1 MCGLDFF
8 GCFAYIYIKTKIMV
22 YVIVILAI
30 VAGVTFLLMKSG
42 KIEDKNGN
50 NVPDKL
56 EPVVEEVKEVVKKV
70 KKAAGEKKPAKK
82 SAKKVK

>member
-1 MCGLDFF
+1 MM
-8 GCFAYIYIKTKIMV
+8 YIILG
-22 YVIVILAI
+22 LAI
-30 VAGVTFLLMKSG
+30 AAGVVFLLMKSG

-56 EPVVEEVKEVVKKV
+56 EPVIEEVKEVVKKV
-70 KKAAGEKKPAKK
+70 KKAAGEVKPVKK

>member
-1 MCGLDFF
+1 MYIILGL
-8 GCFAYIYIKTKIMV
+8 ALV
-22 YVIVILAI
+22 
-30 VAGVTFLLMKSG
+30 VAVAFLLMKSG

-56 EPVVEEVKEVVKKV
+56 EPMVEEVKEVVKKV

-82 SAKKVK
+82 SAKKAK

>member
-1 MCGLDFF
+1 M
-8 GCFAYIYIKTKIMV
+8 YIILG
-22 YVIVILAI
+22 LAI
-30 VAGVTFLLMKSG
+30 AAGVVFLLMKSG

-56 EPVVEEVKEVVKKV
+56 EPMVEEVVEAVKKV
-70 KKAAGEKKPAKK
+70 KKTVKKVAEPAKKTSAKK

>member
-1 MCGLDFF
+1 MM
-8 GCFAYIYIKTKIMV
+8 YIILG
-22 YVIVILAI
+22 LAI
-30 VAGVTFLLMKSG
+30 AAGVVFLLMKSG

-56 EPVVEEVKEVVKKV
+56 EPMVEEVVEAVKKV
-70 KKAAGEKKPAKK
+70 KKTVKKVTEPAKKTTAKK

>member
-1 MCGLDFF
+1 MM
-8 GCFAYIYIKTKIMV
+8 YIILG
-22 YVIVILAI
+22 LAI
-30 VAGVTFLLMKSG
+30 VAGVAFLLMKSG

-50 NVPDKL
+50 HVPDKL
-56 EPVVEEVKEVVKKV
+56 EPMVEEVMEVVKKV

>member
-1 MCGLDFF
+1 M
-8 GCFAYIYIKTKIMV
+8 YIILG
-22 YVIVILAI
+22 LAI
-30 VAGVTFLLMKSG
+30 VAGVAFLLMKSG

-56 EPVVEEVKEVVKKV
+56 EPMVEEVMEVVKKV
-70 KKAAGEKKPAKK
+70 KKTAGEKKPAKK

>member
-1 MCGLDFF
+1 MM
-8 GCFAYIYIKTKIMV
+8 YIILG
-22 YVIVILAI
+22 LAI

-56 EPVVEEVKEVVKKV
+56 EPMVEEVKEVVKKV

>member
-1 MCGLDFF
+1 MYIILGLL
-8 GCFAYIYIKTKIMV
+8 V
-22 YVIVILAI
+22 

-56 EPVVEEVKEVVKKV
+56 EPVVEEVVEVAKKV
-70 KKAAGEKKPAKK
+70 KKTVKKVTEPVKEAKKTSAKK
-82 SAKKVK
+82 STKKTK

>member
-1 MCGLDFF
+1 MMYIILGL
-8 GCFAYIYIKTKIMV
+8 V
-22 YVIVILAI
+22 L

-56 EPVVEEVKEVVKKV
+56 EPVVDEVIEVVKKV
-70 KKAAGEKKPAKK
+70 KKTVNKATDATKKASGKKTTKKAK
-82 SAKKVK
+82 

>member
-1 MCGLDFF
+1 MYIILGL
-8 GCFAYIYIKTKIMV
+8 V
-22 YVIVILAI
+22 I

-50 NVPDKL
+50 NIPDKL
-56 EPVVEEVKEVVKKV
+56 EPMVEEVKEVVKKV
-70 KKAAGEKKPAKK
+70 KKAVGEKKPAKK

>member
-1 MCGLDFF
+1 M
-8 GCFAYIYIKTKIMV
+8 YIILG
-22 YVIVILAI
+22 LAI
-30 VAGVTFLLMKSG
+30 AAGVVFLLMKSG

-56 EPVVEEVKEVVKKV
+56 EPMVEEVVEAVKKV
-70 KKAAGEKKPAKK
+70 KKTVKKVTEPAKKTTAKK

>member
-1 MCGLDFF
+1 M
-8 GCFAYIYIKTKIMV
+8 M
-22 YVIVILAI
+22 YVILILAI

-50 NVPDKL
+50 NIPDKL

-70 KKAAGEKKPAKK
+70 KKAVDETKPVKKSAKK
-82 SAKKVK
+82 SAKKAK